1 MDDND
6 KTKKKDAPPSK
17 AKAKKEAGTVAQKEE
32 TDEEYRLRVYGT
44 ISPYDDELDQQ
55 QQHDNN
61 KSGDET
67 KRPSLIRQFSRSL
80 STEWERRRR
89 SSLKEQLPQTTY
101 GWAIFLSSIASMTLR
116 YELSLQKSL
125 TCPPLVYGQIKQG
138 PLKEIHE
145 EMTKSDTSILVRR
158 SDFLRLDD
166 IDPCLF
172 GSTEHIQSHTCFGFR
187 TIVCSDYLFW
197 LATKHSAQS
206 VCGNARRHVQFSRL
220 LARRACQQ
228 RSARAIS

>member
-17 AKAKKEAGTVAQKEE
+17 AKAKKKAETAAKKEE
-32 TDEEYRLRVYGT
+32 TEEEYRLRVYGT
-44 ISPYDDELDQQ
+44 ISPYDNELDHHRHHH
-55 QQHDNN
+55 HDNN
-61 KSGDET
+61 NKSRGDET

-116 YELSLQKSL
+116 YELRLQKSL

-145 EMTKSDTSILVRR
+145 EMTKSDTSILVR
-158 SDFLRLDD
+158 
-166 IDPCLF
+166 
-172 GSTEHIQSHTCFGFR
+172 
-187 TIVCSDYLFW
+187 
-197 LATKHSAQS
+197 KK
-206 VCGNARRHVQFSRL
+206 
-220 LARRACQQ
+220 
-228 RSARAIS
+228 